1 LNESTA
7 TRYQRLRRSAQVVR
21 LSVGAGWLSVVALT
35 SLGRSASAWAESLS
49 ADWAF
54 LIFILALVV
63 VWEAVAL
70 PAGVVAAVRR
80 ERRFRRGRIAVSTLV
95 ANQLRDALTGI
106 VIAVGGASVVWW
118 SLTNLGAWW
127 WIAVGALGAPIL
139 LIMTALAGVS
149 VRVAPGSRPLA
160 RQALAERLSQLTE
173 QACGRRVPVLEWNDP
188 AAVPTA
194 LVTGVGR
201 SGAILLSREMVADWS
216 DDEIAVVVAHEL
228 SHHARHDLWRK
239 AALDAV
245 VLLVALWVA
254 DRVVATAGPAVGV
267 PSLTS
272 LTALPLIALSSWVM
286 WWVLRPIRLAQ
297 SRAHER
303 VADRFAIR
311 LTGDHEAFR
320 TAVRRLAAQHLTE
333 ERPSTL
339 TRWLFHRHPTPDER
353 IKASIN
359 ASIKASATR

>member
-1 LNESTA
+1 MNESTA
-7 TRYQRLRRSAQVVR
+7 TRYQRLRRSAQVVS
-21 LSVGAGWLSVVALT
+21 LSVGAIWLLIVSAT
-35 SLGRSASAWAESLS
+35 PLGRATAAWAESLS

-54 LIFILALVV
+54 LIFIVTLVV

-70 PAGVVAAVRR
+70 PAGVLAAARR
-80 ERRFRRGRIAVSTLV
+80 ERRFRRGRVPVATLL

-106 VIAVGGASVVWW
+106 VMAVGGASVVWW
-118 SLTNLGAWW
+118 SLTHVGTWW
-127 WIAVGALGAPIL
+127 WLVVGALGAPVL
-139 LIMTALAGVS
+139 LLMTALAGVS

-160 RQALAERLSQLTE
+160 RPALAERLSRLAE

-201 SGAILLSREMVADWS
+201 SGAILLSREMVADWI

-245 VLLVALWVA
+245 VLLGALGVA
-254 DRVVATAGPAVGV
+254 DRVVATAGPALGV
-267 PSLTS
+267 PSLSS
-272 LTALPLIALSSWVM
+272 LTALPVIALSSWVM
-286 WWVLRPIRLAQ
+286 WWVLRPVRLAQ

-311 LTGDHEAFR
+311 LTGDPQAFR
-320 TAVRRLAAQHLTE
+320 TAVRRLAAQHLAE

-339 TRWLFHRHPTPDER
+339 TRWFFHRHPTPDER
-353 IKASIN
+353 IKAS
-359 ASIKASATR
+359 ATR

>member
-7 TRYQRLRRSAQVVR
+7 TRYQRLRRSAQVVS
-21 LSVGAGWLSVVALT
+21 LSVGAIWLLVVSLT
-35 SLGRSASAWAESLS
+35 PLGRTTAAWAESLS

-54 LIFILALVV
+54 LIFVLTLVV

-70 PAGVVAAVRR
+70 PAGVVAAVRS
-80 ERRFRRGRIAVSTLV
+80 ERRFRRGRLAVSTLV
-95 ANQLRDALTGI
+95 ANQLRDALIGI
-106 VIAVGGASVVWW
+106 VNAVAGASVVWW
-118 SLTNLGAWW
+118 SLTSLSVWW
-127 WIAVGALGAPIL
+127 WLAVGALGAPIL
-139 LIMTALAGVS
+139 LIMTALAGMS

-160 RQALAERLSQLTE
+160 RQVLADRLSRLAE

-239 AALDAV
+239 AALDTG
-245 VLLVALWVA
+245 VLLVVLWVA
-254 DRVVATAGPAVGV
+254 DVVVAGIGPALGV
-267 PSLTS
+267 PSQTS
-272 LTALPLIALSSWVM
+272 LTALPLIALCTWLL
-286 WWVLRPIRLAQ
+286 WWVWRPLRLAQ

-303 VADRFAIR
+303 VADRFAIT
-311 LTGDHEAFR
+311 LTGDPEAFR
-320 TAVRRLAAQHLTE
+320 TAVRRLAAQHLAE

-339 TRWLFHRHPTPDER
+339 TRWFFHRHPTPEER
-353 IKASIN
+353 IKNSVTT
-359 ASIKASATR
+359 SATR